1 MKTRITGIFAAAIVM
16 IVFSTNAFGQASATA
31 NASASIVAPI
41 AISNTTALSFGNVAV
56 STSPGTVV
64 LVPAGTRSATGGVT
78 LPGTTGT
85 VTAAVFNVT
94 GTPAYTYTIALP
106 ASITVTRTTG
116 TETMTVDTFTSD
128 PSVTGTL
135 DGTGAQELRVGA
147 TLNVAG
153 SQVAGIYESTAPFT
167 VTVNYN

>member
-1 MKTRITGIFAAAIVM
+1 MKTRILSFFAAAIVM
-16 IVFSTNAFGQASATA
+16 IAFSVNAFGQASATA
-31 NASASIVAPI
+31 NASASIVSPI
-41 AISNTTALSFGNVAV
+41 AITNTSAMSFGNAAV

-64 LVPAGTRSATGGVT
+64 LAPAGTRSATGGVT

-94 GTPAYTYTIALP
+94 GTPAYTYTISLP
-106 ASITVTRTTG
+106 ASITVTRLLG
-116 TETMTVDTFTSD
+116 TETMTVDNFTST
-128 PSVTGTL
+128 PSGTGTL
-135 DGTGAQELRVGA
+135 SGTGTQELRVGA

-153 SQVAGIYESTAPFT
+153 SQVAGTYESTAPFT